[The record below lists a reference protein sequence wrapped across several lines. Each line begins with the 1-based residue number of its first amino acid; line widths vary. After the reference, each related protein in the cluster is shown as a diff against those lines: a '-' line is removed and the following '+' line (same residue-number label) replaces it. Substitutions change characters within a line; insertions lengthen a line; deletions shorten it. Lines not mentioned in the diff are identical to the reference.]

1 MPSLPK
7 YNVPKRK
14 KTRALNALAIAERQT
29 PVHPKLKSNRLG
41 GIKQASTKLKWA
53 EPDDLKQEELR
64 PMVKK
69 MHETSKQRA
78 ENEVDIID
86 DCDGNAGVNGQA
98 SINDDSDIESDMAM
112 GESDEERFE
121 GFTFRGSST
130 SNLYQKK
137 STQSWESNLENTG
150 LESTEVPGRRDEEEF
165 SNDSADGALELVALL
180 DSAEKGD
187 GASSL
192 HNGSLEGN
200 SQRNKFALIT
210 NESILD
216 TASSVDSEDS
226 ILLVSDNEGE
236 TLNSAKLES
245 LKALVSSTNTRSS
258 ATTRHHDSIVDTCSS
273 TNPSEFGISSTKKLT
288 IADLFPSVTDPNL
301 KRSLKLLTN
310 DDILSSK
317 RKNVPVKLTVPLTRR
332 ERDRLDRAAA
342 YVKSKET
349 LNRWIET
356 VKHNRRAEH
365 LSFPLKDLDAVSVCG
380 TQRSLS
386 KIQPQQFTDL
396 EIAIQGI
403 LVNSGLAPAKSGSDD
418 DRAFEELPNNQL
430 SLEEFQ
436 ARRAALRRTRE
447 LLFREETRAR
457 RIKKIKSKSYR
468 RVHRKER
475 EKNAQ
480 HEKNALAAAGLDNS
494 ESEQERSNRRRAE
507 ERMGSRHRES
517 KWARG
522 VKDSGRVAW
531 DEETRTGVIE
541 MARRGQEL
549 RRRTDGKEAV
559 AGENS
564 SIYSNSDSEDE
575 TEDENME
582 TLTRGDISHETFD
595 ASGFGI
601 KSNLSSL
608 KFMINAEALRKAR
621 NDTEELLL
629 RRQSATEPPESESEI
644 DSPVRR
650 SYGPANAQS
659 PSAKDFD
666 SREQRNELEEA
677 AGLESDEESF
687 HGFALEDDQE
697 MLLEKAHTD
706 EQSFSRN
713 KAKVTGG
720 IADINDGSGNNL
732 SLGFTENPWLETNG
746 SWKVSSRNAQNAQR
760 TVFVSSNLILEDI
773 AAHRDKSEPHSVS
786 KLRTTEKASK
796 IVQHTE
802 ALSLGQNF
810 GSADD
815 DEDSNI
821 PTPFTRNQDLVREA
835 FAGDEVVADF
845 IEEKEGIMR
854 EEEEKIID
862 ATLPGWG
869 SWTGAGISRKQDR
882 RNRGKVLVKVGGIPK
897 GNRQDAKLDRVIIN
911 EKRIRKVGCATG
923 REMSVLQLLTV
934 PECKIPGF
942 ESPT

>member
-1 MPSLPK
+1 MPRRSSTTSVPAAPK
-7 YNVPKRK
+7 SKVPKHK

-29 PVHPKLKSNRLG
+29 PVQPKLKSNRLV
-41 GIKQASTKLKWA
+41 GIEQASTKRKWG
-53 EPDDLKQEELR
+53 EPDELEQELG
-64 PMVKK
+64 PKVKK
-69 MHETSKQRA
+69 RKEISKHRA
-78 ENEVDIID
+78 GNEVDIID
-86 DCDGNAGVNGQA
+86 DCDGNAWVNGQVG
-98 SINDDSDIESDMAM
+98 INDDSDIESDMAM

-130 SNLYQKK
+130 SNFHEKK
-137 STQSWESNLENTG
+137 CTQSWESNLDDTG

-165 SNDSADGALELVALL
+165 SDDLGDGAIELVALL
-180 DSAEKGD
+180 DSTEKDD

-192 HNGSLEGN
+192 RTGSFEGN
-200 SQRNKFALIT
+200 SQRNNFALIT
-210 NESILD
+210 DESILD
-216 TASSVDSEDS
+216 TVSSVETEDS
-226 ILLVSDNEGE
+226 CLSASDNEGE
-236 TLNSAKLES
+236 TMNSAKLES

-258 ATTRHHDSIVDTCSS
+258 AITKRHDSIGDICSS

-317 RKNVPVKLTVPLTRR
+317 RKNVPVKLKVPLARR

-356 VKHNRRAEH
+356 VKNNRRAEH
-365 LSFPLKDLDAVSVCG
+365 LSFPLQDLDAVSARG
-380 TQRSLS
+380 TQRFLS

-396 EIAIQGI
+396 EIAIQEI
-403 LVNSGLAPAKSGSDD
+403 LVNSGLAPVKSGSDN
-418 DRAFEELPNNQL
+418 DRAFEDLPTNQL
-430 SLEEFQ
+430 SLEDVQ
-436 ARRAALRRTRE
+436 ARRAALRRARE

-475 EKNAQ
+475 ERNAQ
-480 HEKNALAAAGLDNS
+480 HEKNALEAAGFDNS

-507 ERMGSRHRES
+507 ERMGARHRES

-531 DEETRTGVIE
+531 DDEIRTGVIE

-549 RRRTDGKEAV
+549 RRRMEGKEAV
-559 AGENS
+559 AGENI
-564 SIYSNSDSEDE
+564 SISSNSDSEDE
-575 TEDENME
+575 TEDENPE
-582 TLTRGDISHETFD
+582 TLTRGDISHETVH

-608 KFMINAEALRKAR
+608 KFMMKAEALRKAR

-644 DSPVRR
+644 DSPGRR
-650 SYGPANAQS
+650 SYGPGNAQS
-659 PSAKDFD
+659 PLAKDLD
-666 SREQRNELEEA
+666 SEQRNEFEEA
-677 AGLESDEESF
+677 AGLEYDEESF

-697 MLLEKAHTD
+697 MLLEEAHTE

-713 KAKVTGG
+713 KAKVPGG
-720 IADINDGSGNNL
+720 IADINDGSGHNL
-732 SLGFTENPWLETNG
+732 SLGSTENPWLETNG
-746 SWKVSSRNAQNAQR
+746 SSKVTSRSAQNAQR
-760 TVFVSSNLILEDI
+760 TAIVSSNLILEDI

-796 IVQHTE
+796 IVQHPE
-802 ALSLGQNF
+802 GSSLGQNF

-815 DEDSNI
+815 DEESNM
-821 PTPFTRNQDLVREA
+821 PTPFMRNQDLVREA

-845 IEEKEGIMR
+845 IEEKEVIMR
-854 EEEEKIID
+854 EEEEKTID

-869 SWTGAGISRKQDR
+869 SWTGAGISRKQER
-882 RNRGKVLVKVGGIPK
+882 RNHGKVLVKVDGIPK

-911 EKRIRKVGCATG
+911 EKRIRKVGNATG
-923 REMSVLQLLTV
+923 REMLVL
-934 PECKIPGF
+934 
-942 ESPT
+942 